1 MEEASKG
8 ALKLNTLTFQ
18 LQKILSEA
26 KSVSNELIDV
36 IETRKNKL
44 IGNITRKLES
54 VHDYKKTYEKNFKS
68 MEEAVKKIMDEETE
82 SVKDGSFNTF
92 IQSEMK
98 KKGLREETLENC
110 RKRLNDEIKQKV
122 ESNPQVKKT
131 SMAISKSF
139 KEMEPELS
147 AKVSV
152 GTSPWEEDDFGLD
165 KDFTFKDDNL
175 HSYLT
180 KPSWTFRGIG
190 YGTLTSAGK
199 YYKVLVFKYILQYN
213 CFTTILTY
221 TKKRCNLTLI
231 HVVVALWK
239 AKENPLKIT
248 SCAIAR
254 LKIELKSESYER
266 SRLLEDVYRRQPDP
280 FKCILLA

>member
-8 ALKLNTLTFQ
+8 ALKLNTLKFQ

-26 KSVSNELIDV
+26 KSVSNELTNV

-68 MEEAVKKIMDEETE
+68 MEEAVEKIMDEETK
-82 SVKDGSFNTF
+82 SVQDGSFNEY
-92 IQSEMK
+92 IKSEMN

-110 RKRLNDEIKQKV
+110 CQRLNKEIKEKV

-131 SMAISKSF
+131 SQAISKSF

-152 GTSPWEEDDFGLD
+152 GTSPWEEDDFKLD
-165 KDFTFKDDNL
+165 KEFTFKDDNL

-180 KPSWTFRGIG
+180 KPGWTLKGIG
-190 YGTLTSAGK
+190 YGALTGAGK
-199 YYKVLVFKYILQYN
+199 YYKYY
-213 CFTTILTY
+213 
-221 TKKRCNLTLI
+221 
-231 HVVVALWK
+231 
-239 AKENPLKIT
+239 
-248 SCAIAR
+248 
-254 LKIELKSESYER
+254 
-266 SRLLEDVYRRQPDP
+266 
-280 FKCILLA
+280 